1 MYMQRN
7 EKMSRKILL
16 FLCFAGPSMIL
27 FVMFVI
33 VPFIYGIYLTMTNW
47 DGFSSTKEF
56 VGFRNYV
63 NIFKEKDFWASI
75 WLTFK
80 YVVASVVF
88 VNGIAFLL
96 AYLLTSGIKGENFL
110 RAGFFTPNLIGG
122 IVLGFIWQF
131 IFNRVMTTLPIF
143 PEQSFLSDPKKA
155 FWAMV
160 IVETWRAS
168 GYMLLIYIAGFVGVS
183 QDYIEAARI
192 DGANNRQILWRIRMP
207 LMMQSF
213 TICLFL
219 TLSSAFKVYDLNLS
233 LTAGGPYGATRM
245 AAMTIFEKAFTYHD
259 YGMGQSEAVVF
270 FLIMLVVAVI
280 QLNVTRKREVAA

>member
-1 MYMQRN
+1 MRK
-7 EKMSRKILL
+7 ESMSRKITL

-27 FVMFVI
+27 FLIFVI

-47 DGFSSTKEF
+47 DGYSSSKEF
-56 VGFRNYV
+56 VGLLNYI
-63 NIFKEKDFWASI
+63 NIFKEEEFWSSI
-75 WLTFK
+75 ALTFR
-80 YVVASVVF
+80 YVAASVIL
-88 VNGIAFLL
+88 VNGVAFLL

-131 IFNRVMTTLPIF
+131 IFNRVLTAIPFF
-143 PEQSFLSDPKKA
+143 PKQSFLSDPTRA

-168 GYMLLIYIAGFVGVS
+168 GYILLIYIAGFVGVS
-183 QDYIEAARI
+183 QEYIEAARI
-192 DGANNRQILWRIRMP
+192 DGANNRQILWRIRLP

-219 TLSSAFKVYDLNLS
+219 TLSASFKVYDTNLS
-233 LTAGGPYGATRM
+233 LTNGGPYNSTRM
-245 AAMTIFEKAFTYHD
+245 AAMTIFEKAFSYHD
-259 YGMGQSEAVVF
+259 YGMGQAEAIVF
-270 FLIMLVVAVI
+270 FIIILIVAVI
-280 QLNVTRKREVAA
+280 QLKVTRKREVAA

>member
-1 MYMQRN
+1 MRK
-7 EKMSRKILL
+7 ESMSRKITL

-27 FVMFVI
+27 FLIFVI

-47 DGFSSTKEF
+47 DGYSSSKEF
-56 VGFRNYV
+56 VGLLNYI
-63 NIFKEKDFWASI
+63 NIFKEEEFWSSI
-75 WLTFK
+75 ALTFR
-80 YVVASVVF
+80 YVAASVIL
-88 VNGIAFLL
+88 VNGVAFLL

-131 IFNRVMTTLPIF
+131 IFNRVLTAIPFF
-143 PEQSFLSDPKKA
+143 PKQSFLSDPTRA

-168 GYMLLIYIAGFVGVS
+168 GYILLIYIAGFVGVS
-183 QDYIEAARI
+183 QEYIEAARI
-192 DGANNRQILWRIRMP
+192 DGANNRQILWRIRLP

-219 TLSSAFKVYDLNLS
+219 TLSASFKVYDTNLS
-233 LTAGGPYGATRM
+233 LTNGGPYNSTRM
-245 AAMTIFEKAFTYHD
+245 AAMTIFEKAFSYHD
-259 YGMGQSEAVVF
+259 YGMGQAEAIVF
-270 FLIMLVVAVI
+270 FIIMLIVAVI
-280 QLNVTRKREVAA
+280 QLKVTRKREVAA

>member
-1 MYMQRN
+1 MR
-7 EKMSRKILL
+7 EESMSRKITL

-27 FVMFVI
+27 FLIFVI

-47 DGFSSTKEF
+47 DGYSSSKEF
-56 VGFRNYV
+56 VGLLNYI
-63 NIFKEKDFWASI
+63 NIFKEEEFWASI
-75 WLTFK
+75 ALTFR
-80 YVVASVVF
+80 YVAASVIL
-88 VNGIAFLL
+88 VNGVAFLL

-131 IFNRVMTTLPIF
+131 IFNRVLTAIPFF
-143 PEQSFLSDPKKA
+143 PKQSFLSDPTRA

-168 GYMLLIYIAGFVGVS
+168 GYILLIYIAGFVGVS
-183 QDYIEAARI
+183 QEYIEAARI
-192 DGANNRQILWRIRMP
+192 DGANNRQILWRIRLP

-219 TLSSAFKVYDLNLS
+219 TLSASFKVYDTNLS
-233 LTAGGPYGATRM
+233 LTNGGPYNSTRM
-245 AAMTIFEKAFTYHD
+245 AAMTIFEKAFSYHD
-259 YGMGQSEAVVF
+259 YGMGQAEAIVF
-270 FLIMLVVAVI
+270 FIIMLIVAVI
-280 QLNVTRKREVAA
+280 QLKVTRKREVAA

>member
-1 MYMQRN
+1 MKK
-7 EKMSRKILL
+7 ESMSRKITL

-27 FVMFVI
+27 FFFFVI
-33 VPFIYGIYLTMTNW
+33 IPFIYGIYLTMTNW
-47 DGFSSTKEF
+47 DGFSAHKDF
-56 VGFRNYV
+56 VGIQNYI
-63 NIFKEKDFWASI
+63 NIFKEKEFWTSI
-75 WLTFK
+75 LLTFR
-80 YVVASVVF
+80 YVAASVIL
-88 VNGIAFLL
+88 VNTVAFLL
-96 AYLLTSGIKGENFL
+96 AYLLTSGIRGENFL

-131 IFNRVMTTLPIF
+131 IFNRVLTTVPIF
-143 PEQSFLSDPKKA
+143 PKQSFLSSPTLA

-192 DGANNRQILWRIRMP
+192 DGANNRQILWRIRLP

-219 TLSSAFKVYDLNLS
+219 TMSAAFKVYDTNLS
-233 LTAGGPYGATRM
+233 LTDGGPYNSTRM
-245 AAMTIFEKAFTYHD
+245 AAMTIFEKAFSFKD
-259 YGMGQSEAVVF
+259 YGMGQSEAIVF
-270 FLIMLVVAVI
+270 FLIMLVVDVL
-280 QLNVTRKREVAA
+280 QLKLTLSKEVSA

>member
-1 MYMQRN
+1 MRK
-7 EKMSRKILL
+7 ESMSRKVTL

-27 FVMFVI
+27 FLIFVI

-47 DGFSSTKEF
+47 DGYSSSKEF
-56 VGFRNYV
+56 VGLLNYI
-63 NIFKEKDFWASI
+63 NIFKEKEFWSSI
-75 WLTFK
+75 LLTFR
-80 YVVASVVF
+80 YVAASVIL
-88 VNGIAFLL
+88 VNGVAFLL

-131 IFNRVMTTLPIF
+131 IFNRVLTAIPFF
-143 PEQSFLSDPKKA
+143 PKQSFLSDPTRA

-168 GYMLLIYIAGFVGVS
+168 GYILLIYIAGFVGVS
-183 QDYIEAARI
+183 QEYIEAARI
-192 DGANNRQILWRIRMP
+192 DGANNRQILWRIRLP

-219 TLSSAFKVYDLNLS
+219 TLSASFKVYDTNLS
-233 LTAGGPYGATRM
+233 LTNGGPYNSTRM
-245 AAMTIFEKAFTYHD
+245 AAMTIFEKAFSYHD
-259 YGMGQSEAVVF
+259 YGMGQAEAIVF
-270 FLIMLVVAVI
+270 FIIMLIVAVI
-280 QLNVTRKREVAA
+280 QLKVTRKREVAA

>member
-1 MYMQRN
+1 
-7 EKMSRKILL
+7 MSRKIAL
-16 FLCFAGPSMIL
+16 FLLFAGPSMVLFIL
-27 FVMFVI
+27 FIIIPFV
-33 VPFIYGIYLTMTNW
+33 FGIYLTMTNW
-47 DGFSSTKEF
+47 DGFSTAKEF

-63 NIFKEKDFWASI
+63 SIFGEKEFWSSI
-75 WLTFK
+75 WLTIK
-80 YVVASVVF
+80 YVTACVIF

-96 AYLLTSGIKGENFL
+96 AYLLSSGIKGENFL

-131 IFNRVMTTLPIF
+131 IFNRVLTMLPIF
-143 PEQSFLSDPKKA
+143 PDQSFLSDPIKA

-160 IVETWRAS
+160 IVETWRSS

-183 QDYIEAARI
+183 RDYIEAARI
-192 DGANNRQILWRIRMP
+192 DGANSRQILWRIRLP

-219 TLSSAFKVYDLNLS
+219 TLSSAMKVYDMNLS
-233 LTAGGPYGATRM
+233 LTDGGPYGATRM
-245 AAMTIFEKAFTYHD
+245 AAMTIFDKAFTYHD

-270 FLIMLVVAVI
+270 FLIMLVIAIV
-280 QLNVTRKREVAA
+280 QLNVTRKREVNA

>member
-1 MYMQRN
+1 MKK
-7 EKMSRKILL
+7 ESMSRKVTL

-27 FVMFVI
+27 FFIFVI
-33 VPFIYGIYLTMTNW
+33 IPFVYGIYLTMTNW
-47 DGFSSTKEF
+47 DGFSSHKEF
-56 VGFRNYV
+56 VGLKNYA
-63 NIFKEKDFWASI
+63 NIFKEKEFWTSI
-75 WLTFK
+75 GLTFR
-80 YVVASVVF
+80 YVAASVISINV
-88 VNGIAFLL
+88 VAFLL
-96 AYLLTSGIKGENFL
+96 AYLLTSGIRGEKFL

-131 IFNRVMTTLPIF
+131 IFNRVLIVLQPIF
-143 PEQSFLSDPKKA
+143 PKQSFLTNPTLA

-192 DGANNRQILWRIRMP
+192 DGANNHQILWRIRLP

-219 TLSSAFKVYDLNLS
+219 TMSAAFKVYDLNLS
-233 LTAGGPYGATRM
+233 LTDGGPYNATKM
-245 AAMTIFEKAFTYHD
+245 AAMTIFEKAFSFKD
-259 YGMGQSEAVVF
+259 YGMGQSEAIVF
-270 FLIMLVVAVI
+270 FLIMLVVAVL
-280 QLNVTRKREVAA
+280 QLKLTRSKEVAA